1 MLFHFV
7 AQDAQGR
14 IKEGNISQPNLQAA
28 LEFLVGQKLKPI
40 SVKPLI
46 LMKRKR
52 KGLLSLLLK
61 EEISLKDKVFLTK
74 YLSLMLRVGTDLFSA
89 IDILME
95 DFESGPA
102 RRFLLEIRNN
112 LEQGKPFYIAF
123 SHHPESFSSV
133 TVNLIKAGETAGNL
147 ESTLEQISI
156 NLERDRELTSK
167 VKSSLVYPVILVI
180 ASVAMVVFLVTF
192 AIPKLGEMFL
202 STGQKI
208 PTYTRL
214 VLTTGMF
221 LNHNLAFIL
230 PLIIALPLFFYFYFI
245 KNRKGRK
252 KLSSLLE
259 KIPVVRDL
267 VKKMALQ
274 RFASVL
280 SSLIKAGMPI
290 MQAIEVTASAVG
302 NPQFEAAL
310 LRISRQYLAKGVTLG
325 DAFKREKV
333 FPAVVSN
340 LIAIGEKAGHI
351 DEILDTLSSFYVS
364 EIDTSLKTL
373 VSFIEPALLVV
384 LGVIVG
390 GIALSLIVPVYQL
403 VTQF

>member
-46 LMKRKR
+46 LTKRKR

-89 IDILME
+89 IDILMK

-340 LIAIGEKAGHI
+340 LVAIGEKAGHI

>member
-180 ASVAMVVFLVTF
+180 ASVAMVVFLATF
-192 AIPKLGEMFL
+192 AVPKLGEMFL